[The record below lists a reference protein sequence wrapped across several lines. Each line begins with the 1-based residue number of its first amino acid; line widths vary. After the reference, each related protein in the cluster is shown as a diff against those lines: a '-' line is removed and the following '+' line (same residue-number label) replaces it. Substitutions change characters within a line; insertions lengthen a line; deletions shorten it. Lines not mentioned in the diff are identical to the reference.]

1 MPDVVRT
8 LDQPASQRFEF
19 WQNAL
24 STAFV
29 PLEISAPGPARGGFR
44 GRLRGVDLGVLRLYE
59 VRAEAHLARRTL
71 QLVTSAPAGCYKV
84 GLQLRGPAQLAQ
96 DGRQARLGP
105 GDFALYDTD
114 RPYSI
119 AFEETH
125 SMLVLV
131 FPRERLGLPEDQVA
145 RLTATRVPGAAGLGA
160 LVRPFLVQVASVLD
174 SVDTRAGV
182 RLADNVLDLLGT
194 VLAERLDCVPA
205 DAASTHRALMLR
217 ITAYVEQHL
226 GQADLVPGQIAAAH
240 HVSTRQ
246 LHKLFHAQ
254 GTTVSG
260 WIRERRLEHCR
271 RDLLDYRFAARPV
284 AAIGARWG
292 YPDPAHFSRL
302 FKAAHGLSPR
312 DYRAQQARAEE
323 YPLRQG
329 PCAGVQDRP

>member
-8 LDQPASQRFEF
+8 LDLPAGQRFGF

-24 STAFV
+24 SNAFV
-29 PLEISAPGPARGGFR
+29 PLEVSAPGAASGQFR

-59 VRAEAHLARRTL
+59 VRAEAHLARRTSR
-71 QLVTSAPAGCYKV
+71 LVASAPAGCYKI
-84 GLQLRGPAQLAQ
+84 GLQLRGPARLAQ
-96 DGRQARLGP
+96 DGRQAWLGP

-125 SMLVLV
+125 STLVLV

-145 RLTATRVPGAAGLGA
+145 QLTATRVPGAAGLGA
-160 LVRPFLVQVASVLD
+160 LIRPFLVQVASVLD

-194 VLAERLDCVPA
+194 VLAERLDCAPA
-205 DAASTHRALMLR
+205 DAASAHRALMLR
-217 ITAYVEQHL
+217 ITAYIEQHL
-226 GQADLVPGQIAAAH
+226 GHAELAPGEIAAAH

-254 GTTVSG
+254 GTTVSS

-271 RDLLDYRFAARPV
+271 RDLLDHRYAARPV

-292 YPDPAHFSRL
+292 YPDAAHFSRL
-302 FKAAHGLSPR
+302 FKAAYGLSPR
-312 DYRAQQARAEE
+312 DYRAQRAS
-323 YPLRQG
+323 G
-329 PCAGVQDRP
+329 